1 MCFDVIECKNNN
13 FFYIKLRLATK
24 KTELM
29 SGFLGGTDGTNKVF
43 FNSAVIQSVGVG
55 FAAFGGQMGDKSRFV
70 SFYTL
75 CRRQ

>member
-1 MCFDVIECKNNN
+1 MRL
-13 FFYIKLRLATK
+13 YICC
-24 KTELM
+24 
-29 SGFLGGTDGTNKVF
+29 GTDGTNKVF

-55 FAAFGGQMGDKSRFV
+55 FAAFGGQMGDKLRFV

>member
-1 MCFDVIECKNNN
+1 MWAKCFIFGLKLLIYRKN
-13 FFYIKLRLATK
+13 ATK
-24 KTELM
+24 KGNI
-29 SGFLGGTDGTNKVF
+29 SIAFCGTDGTNKVF